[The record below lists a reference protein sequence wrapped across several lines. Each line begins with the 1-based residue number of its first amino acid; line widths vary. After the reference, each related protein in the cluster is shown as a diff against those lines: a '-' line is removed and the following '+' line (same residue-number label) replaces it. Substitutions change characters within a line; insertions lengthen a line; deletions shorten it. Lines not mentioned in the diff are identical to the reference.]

1 MAKSRSP
8 RSSIATQ
15 LSRLDDAVQISPG
28 KLRKDLSRTIKQHSD
43 NEAKSEVVSRVMPQT
58 TAIKREKMSEVNSI
72 IEYDEDLA
80 NAEAPVP
87 IPASDYAA
95 VIRGAVKKRA
105 KAKEGEAEGKEY
117 VDVTFFID
125 PDQYPADYTEGDP
138 DGFLCNYGMGRLRT
152 DGSQK
157 SRWGMKKFCES
168 IGVELGRTLDL
179 NEWLGKAAVVTIKH
193 EEYEGALQ
201 ARVTKVSAA

>member
-8 RSSIATQ
+8 RSKSASSTEQ
-15 LSRLDDAVQISPG
+15 QA
-28 KLRKDLSRTIKQHSD
+28 D
-43 NEAKSEVVSRVMPQT
+43 NEAKSAVVSPVMPQT
-58 TAIKREKMSEVNSI
+58 KTSKRETMSDVNSI

-87 IPASDYAA
+87 IPESDYAA

-105 KAKEGEAEGKEY
+105 KPKEGESEGKEY

-157 SRWGMKKFCES
+157 SRWGMKKFCEN
-168 IGVELGRTLDL
+168 IGVELGKTLDL
-179 NEWLGKAAVVTIKH
+179 NDWLGKAAVVTIKH
-193 EEYEGALQ
+193 EEYEGVPQ
-201 ARVTKVSAA
+201 ARVTRVGAA